1 MLELIPHL
9 LEHAFEDTIYLVPF
23 LLVTYFLL
31 EALEHKAG
39 NRTEELVQKAGRLGP
54 AVAAVLGA
62 IPQCGFSAAG
72 AALFSSR
79 AITLGTLF
87 AVLLSTSDEML
98 PLFIAEQVDWHVMAG
113 IVGVKVAIGMI
124 MGFAIDGVLRFRL
137 HLAKPKQRKST
148 TTNTPASAI
157 ANTSMPKTMLSD
169 LTIATTPVAIVPA
182 RILAGPKLQ

>member
-62 IPQCGFSAAG
+62 FPNAA
-72 AALFSSR
+72 FP
-79 AITLGTLF
+79 
-87 AVLLSTSDEML
+87 
-98 PLFIAEQVDWHVMAG
+98 PL
-113 IVGVKVAIGMI
+113 
-124 MGFAIDGVLRFRL
+124 VLRCF
-137 HLAKPKQRKST
+137 P
-148 TTNTPASAI
+148 
-157 ANTSMPKTMLSD
+157 
-169 LTIATTPVAIVPA
+169 
-182 RILAGPKLQ
+182 AGPSLLAPSLRYCFPHPMKCCRCSSPNRLIGT